1 MTEIVGV
8 VGNVRES
15 LDGDSPPTMYQM
27 PEQIPDGAMQ
37 LVNSLS
43 PSAVLIR
50 TRVGVAPR
58 SVSGAVQQ
66 ALLAEAELPVSKV
79 RTMQEAGIDSTARQ
93 NFNLLLL
100 GLFAAIALLL
110 ASVGIY
116 GVMSYSVEQRS
127 HELGIRTA
135 LGATRRDT
143 LRLVLLQA
151 LRMAAA
157 GIAVGVV
164 ASLWLTRLM
173 KAQLFGVK
181 PLDALTFVTVP
192 AILPGRCLHSGVS
205 SKPRRPDG
213 GATARIVGELLLT
226 HTARQP

>member
-8 VGNVRES
+8 VGDVRES

-27 PEQIPDGAMQ
+27 PEQIPDGAME

-79 RTMQEAGIDSTARQ
+79 RTMEEAGIDSTARQ

-110 ASVGIY
+110 ASFRIY
-116 GVMSYSVEQRS
+116 GVMSYSVEQRT

-157 GIAVGVV
+157 GIAVGLV

-181 PLDALTFVTVP
+181 PLDPLTFVTVP
-192 AILPGRCLHSGVS
+192 AILLAVALAAACIPAFRASRVDPMVALRH
-205 SKPRRPDG
+205 
-213 GATARIVGELLLT
+213 E
-226 HTARQP
+226 

>member
-1 MTEIVGV
+1 M
-8 VGNVRES
+8 
-15 LDGDSPPTMYQM
+15 
-27 PEQIPDGAMQ
+27 
-37 LVNSLS
+37 
-43 PSAVLIR
+43 
-50 TRVGVAPR
+50 
-58 SVSGAVQQ
+58 
-66 ALLAEAELPVSKV
+66 
-79 RTMQEAGIDSTARQ
+79 
-93 NFNLLLL
+93 LL

-116 GVMSYSVEQRS
+116 GVMSYGVEQRT

-157 GIAVGVV
+157 GIAVGLV

-181 PLDALTFVTVP
+181 PLDPLTFVTVP
-192 AILPGRCLHSGVS
+192 AILGWLWRWPLLAFRRFEQAASIRWWRYGTNSRRASTHSYR
-205 SKPRRPDG
+205 K
-213 GATARIVGELLLT
+213 ATIGSTLAARHAG
-226 HTARQP
+226 